1 MSIVTQSGV
10 GSGEVQLA
18 VSFGAPNRQGLYGD
32 LPAKRASRSLAVADG
47 HAEFAASA
55 RFVSHDL
62 DRRSPRSRRAGRQVN
77 QQV

>member
-47 HAEFAASA
+47 HDEFATSDAS
-55 RFVSHDL
+55 
-62 DRRSPRSRRAGRQVN
+62 SPRSRSPITSK
-77 QQV
+77 